1 MNSSEEEELALFTF
15 VLIDDESRAER
26 KKKRKH
32 RFWIREIY
40 KQRDKQG
47 VFSNLLRELRLG
59 DREFFQVRQFYN
71 IITQYFLYILVTRVL
86 TENYLTIFKV
96 PENDPESV

>member
-1 MNSSEEEELALFTF
+1 MNSSEEEELALLTF
-15 VLIDDESRAER
+15 VLIDDEHKVER

-40 KQRDKQG
+40 KQRDQQG

-59 DREFFQVRQFYN
+59 DRENFFRLGFF
-71 IITQYFLYILVTRVL
+71 IA
-86 TENYLTIFKV
+86 
-96 PENDPESV
+96 

>member
-1 MNSSEEEELALFTF
+1 MNSSEEEEVALFTF

-40 KQRDKQG
+40 KQR

-59 DREFFQVRQFYN
+59 DREN
-71 IITQYFLYILVTRVL
+71 
-86 TENYLTIFKV
+86 
-96 PENDPESV
+96 

>member
-47 VFSNLLRELRLG
+47 VFLNLLRELRLG
-59 DREFFQVRQFYN
+59 DRENFFR
-71 IITQYFLYILVTRVL
+71 
-86 TENYLTIFKV
+86 
-96 PENDPESV
+96 